1 MWARN
6 FFCCALMGKRFQG
19 VKDYPWGARKMHN
32 EVRPSA
38 NTWRIPS
45 RLLTHCMLTF
55 AFEPKRVS
63 FVCVTKKHTFPR
75 GSSRWQNSQPPN
87 SSPKF
92 RLQCILK
99 AKTLWSFLYQMA
111 RKSFWK
117 VFEASPVEIKC
128 RPEVSTKF
136 CLRWWSACECN
147 RLCLGPHQWDVNAE

>member
-1 MWARN
+1 MWTRN

-38 NTWRIPS
+38 NTWRISS

-75 GSSRWQNSQPPN
+75 ASSRWRNSQPPN
-87 SSPKF
+87 STEISAAVNFEGEDTLKF
-92 RLQCILK
+92 FVSDGSQVILK
-99 AKTLWSFLYQMA
+99 GFWGVTCWNQMPT
-111 RKSFWK
+111 RS
-117 VFEASPVEIKC
+117 EHEILPRVVKC
-128 RPEVSTKF
+128 MRM
-136 CLRWWSACECN
+136 
-147 RLCLGPHQWDVNAE
+147 

>member
-1 MWARN
+1 MPKKTRFLATFQKNGGLALKPRSNKKQLFWGLYCKKVAFHMWARN

-38 NTWRIPS
+38 NTWRISS

-75 GSSRWQNSQPPN
+75 ASSRWRNSQPPN

-92 RLQCILK
+92 RLKCILK

-111 RKSFWK
+111 RKSF
-117 VFEASPVEIKC
+117 
-128 RPEVSTKF
+128 
-136 CLRWWSACECN
+136 
-147 RLCLGPHQWDVNAE
+147 